1 MLSFAQKGVS
11 AVHKNKVEYA
21 VVCSTG
27 KLRKNNED
35 NFYCAGHIRDHVA
48 SVADIAYSGKVDA
61 DANELF
67 AVFDGMGGEA
77 CGEVASFVA
86 AAESLA
92 FTRAKDAYTE
102 YLKPLAVQINKR
114 ICEQTE
120 ARSLVLMGTTA
131 AMLQVCG
138 DDIYIL
144 NSGDSRIYR
153 LSGHALEQLSME
165 HVAVSGSSKAITQFM
180 GMPEGYEATPYA
192 ARGKF
197 KRGDM
202 YLLCSDGVTDMLD
215 DDEICRIID
224 DRMDLDVLARAL
236 TDAAL
241 DRGGVDNITAL
252 LLRLTK

>member
-1 MLSFAQKGVS
+1 M
-11 AVHKNKVEYA
+11 HKNMVEYA
-21 VVCSTG
+21 VVCSMG
-27 KLRKNNED
+27 KFRKNNED
-35 NFYCAGHIRDHVA
+35 NFYCAGHIRDDVD
-48 SVADIAYSGKVDA
+48 SVADVAFSGKIDA
-61 DANELF
+61 ASNELF

-77 CGEVASFVA
+77 CGEVASYVA
-86 AAESLA
+86 ASESLA

-102 YLKPLAVQINKR
+102 YLKPLAVRINQK

-131 AMLQVCG
+131 AMLQVCS

-153 LSGHALEQLSME
+153 LSGHELEQLSME
-165 HVAVSGSSKAITQFM
+165 HVALSGSSKAITQFL
-180 GMPEGYEATPYA
+180 GMPEGYEPSPYA

-197 KRGDM
+197 KPGDM
-202 YLLCSDGVTDMLD
+202 YLLCSDGVTDMLT

-224 DRMDLDVLARAL
+224 DRMDLDVLVRAL

-241 DRGGVDNITAL
+241 DRGGMDNITAL
-252 LLRLTK
+252 LLRLTE

>member
-1 MLSFAQKGVS
+1 M
-11 AVHKNKVEYA
+11 HKNKVEYA
-21 VVCSTG
+21 VVCSMG
-27 KLRKNNED
+27 KIRKNNED
-35 NFYCAGHIRDHVA
+35 NFYCAGHIRDDVNSVLDVA
-48 SVADIAYSGKVDA
+48 FSGRVDA

-77 CGEVASFVA
+77 CGEIASYVA
-86 AAESLA
+86 AAESLV
-92 FTRAKDAYTE
+92 FTRSKDAYQG
-102 YLKPLAVQINKR
+102 YLKPLAARINSM
-114 ICEQTE
+114 ICQETE

-131 AMLQVCG
+131 AMLQVQG
-138 DDIYIL
+138 EDIYIL

-153 LSGHALEQLSME
+153 LSGHELEQLSTE
-165 HVAVSGSSKAITQFM
+165 HVALSGSSKAITQFM

-202 YLLCSDGVTDMLD
+202 YLLCSDGVTDMLTD
-215 DDEICRIID
+215 EEICRIID

-241 DRGGVDNITAL
+241 DRGGMDNITAL
-252 LLRLTK
+252 LLRLT